1 MHHWKFVMINHIN
14 IRSSKLNIHDHLSTI
29 SRKLCCVGSINPTSF
44 YLAIL
49 HLLVNKFEALESNR
63 NLLFF
68 IFYRHCVDDTFRVC
82 LFCLKCL
89 CFCKIL
95 SPFSSMA
102 LWKSWSMKPFIAQWK
117 IGWGEWVQP
126 ETSGSHSPCFPL
138 ERNKSFSPCFPS
150 EYDPFSS
157 LSLRSYVSPSTR
169 FESMRAPLPALVR
182 SSQLICK
189 PLIRLASL
197 TSHSKWPFLTQCQNY
212 FTLPAPN
219 KPKIF
224 SLVKKTKLLENI
236 LHFSF
241 L

>member
-14 IRSSKLNIHDHLSTI
+14 IRSSKLDFHDHLSTI
-29 SRKLCCVGSINPTSF
+29 SRKFECCVGSINPTSF

-68 IFYRHCVDDTFRVC
+68 IFYRHCVDATFRVC

-117 IGWGEWVQP
+117 IGWGNE
-126 ETSGSHSPCFPL
+126 
-138 ERNKSFSPCFPS
+138 FSPRQVEVILHAFLWSGTSHFPHAFPWS
-150 EYDPFSS
+150 MTHFPHSLFAPMWAPPPASNPCELLCQPLWDP
-157 LSLRSYVSPSTR
+157 
-169 FESMRAPLPALVR
+169 R
-182 SSQLICK
+182 SSSAS
-189 PLIRLASL
+189 PLSVW
-197 TSHSKWPFLTQCQNY
+197 HP
-212 FTLPAPN
+212 
-219 KPKIF
+219 
-224 SLVKKTKLLENI
+224 
-236 LHFSF
+236 
-241 L
+241 